1 MTLVKM
7 SLQGFFDGKFEKP
20 ATAPYYVFLNPE
32 SFSRTSTNAYDSSQP
47 TGVGGETPRFI
58 NASEGPLSFS
68 LLLDGTR
75 AIDGNTIEVSAE
87 IKQLKDL
94 AFDYQG
100 AEHSPYFV
108 QVSWGTLLFKGR
120 LTTFTVN
127 YSLFR
132 PDGTPLRAKV
142 DLAFVSYTD
151 PADLALH
158 ANNQSADL
166 SHRHLV
172 KAGDTLPQLC
182 FRIYGSAQYY
192 LQVAQRN
199 QLVHLG
205 RLVPGTVLH
214 FPPLVLSASTPGQ
227 FGPAGH
233 VSSSHSAIGR
243 PGHVRSH
250 GQWPAAAWHPDDY
263 DYQGYQS
270 PQ

>member
-1 MTLVKM
+1 M
-7 SLQGFFDGKFEKP
+7 SLQGFLDGKFEKP

-47 TGVGGETPRFI
+47 AGVGGETPRFI

-87 IKQLKDL
+87 IKKLKDL

-127 YSLFR
+127 YSMFR

-151 PADLALH
+151 PADLALQ

-166 SHRHLV
+166 SHRYLV
-172 KAGDTLPQLC
+172 RAGDTLPQLC

-192 LQVAQRN
+192 LQVARHN
-199 QLVHLG
+199 RLVHVS

-214 FPPLVLSASTPGQ
+214 FPPLVLSSSTTGQPGLAGYAAST
-227 FGPAGH
+227 
-233 VSSSHSAIGR
+233 HSPVVR
-243 PGHVRSH
+243 PGHVLGH
-250 GQWPAAAWHPDDY
+250 GGRPAIGWHPDDY
-263 DYQGYQS
+263 DYEGYQS